1 MGVPTSE
8 VGYTPAM
15 PTREDYEVHK
25 GHVVGE
31 KKKGTVTARKGF
43 WKSLSLQRFP
53 FYFYTAA
60 EAYSRLC
67 YFFRASLSPF
77 DRCEEAEGG
86 GESVSAVGNSGSLS
100 LQ

>member
-1 MGVPTSE
+1 MGVPTPE

-25 GHVVGE
+25 GHVVSL
-31 KKKGTVTARKGF
+31 KKKTMAARKGF
-43 WKSLSLQRFP
+43 WKSLSLQLFP
-53 FYFYTAA
+53 FYFYSAA

-67 YFFRASLSPF
+67 CFFCAFLSPS
-77 DRCEEAEGG
+77 DHCEEVEGG
-86 GESVSAVGNSGSLS
+86 GDSVPGVGNSGSWS